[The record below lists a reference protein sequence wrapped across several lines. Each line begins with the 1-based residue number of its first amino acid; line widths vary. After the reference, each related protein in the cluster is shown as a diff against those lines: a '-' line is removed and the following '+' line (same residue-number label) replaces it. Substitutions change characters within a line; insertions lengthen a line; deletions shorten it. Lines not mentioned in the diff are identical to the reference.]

1 MGYSTKFLAKLLC
14 ASVLFFG
21 VVGTANA
28 DLALQFTRD
37 IGTPTGLTGY
47 AAVGFDGT
55 NFCVARW
62 NSALSTDISRITP
75 AGALVDTFQIAGLSG
90 TRSLTWDG
98 TQFWAG
104 NATTTLRRVDPVTK
118 TVTATVTVPI
128 AARYVTYDPTANSGA
143 GGFWIGNFD
152 TDIVQVSMT
161 GATLATIPAATTAA
175 MGGRYG
181 IAFDN
186 VSGPTPF
193 LWVFYQTGGP
203 STASLGIIDL
213 PSGMPRAQVQNN
225 CHAGARPGLPR
236 GWCIPDRWR
245 HGPTSHAAVA
255 CPRYARHDCR
265 LDPGAKRASGT
276 DEVQHRLTVAQH
288 ELRQR

>member
-1 MGYSTKFLAKLLC
+1 MKFLAKLLC
-14 ASVLFFG
+14 TSVLFFG

-28 DLALQFTRD
+28 DLAVQFTRD
-37 IGTPTGLTGY
+37 VTTPTGTNGH

-55 NFCVARW
+55 NFWVARW
-62 NSALSTDISRITP
+62 NAALSTDVSRITP

-213 PSGMPRAQVQNN
+213 PSGTPRAQVQNIATLVPDPASL
-225 CHAGARPGLPR
+225 AGGAFLTSGVTGPARTLLLLAQGTPDTIVGLTPA
-236 GWCIPDRWR
+236 PSV
-245 HGPTSHAAVA
+245 PV
-255 CPRYARHDCR
+255 
-265 LDPGAKRASGT
+265 
-276 DEVQHRLTVAQH
+276 
-288 ELRQR
+288 ELMKFSID